1 MAKVHKEQLK
11 LMTETEKAG
20 SIASA
25 KLADDAQK
33 LDIVA
38 KSNDAGRKKVEEAK
52 KEAKDELDAATASA
66 DAETKRQRESSK
78 QADIDA
84 KKKVEKAGK
93 DALDAEKLKRPKA
106 PKTAEVYEA
115 KTETKAE
122 KK

>member
-1 MAKVHKEQLK
+1 MRIKAQLRVY
-11 LMTETEKAG
+11 
-20 SIASA
+20 
-25 KLADDAQK
+25 DDAQK

-38 KSNDAGRKKVEEAK
+38 KSNDAGRKKVEEAQK
-52 KEAKDELDAATASA
+52 QSKDELEAAKASA

-106 PKTAEVYEA
+106 PKTAEV
-115 KTETKAE
+115 
-122 KK
+122 